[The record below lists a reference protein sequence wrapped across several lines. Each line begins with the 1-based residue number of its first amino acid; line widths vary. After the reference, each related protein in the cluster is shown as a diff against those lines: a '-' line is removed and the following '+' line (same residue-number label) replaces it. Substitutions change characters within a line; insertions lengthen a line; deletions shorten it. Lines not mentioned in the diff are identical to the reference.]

1 MARKHDDQFS
11 IRISNPLIERPP
23 GEIPVRIFYYADIE
37 SAGVFE
43 SPIPT
48 LIVNDNNFKVLEGL
62 AENSLEAGL
71 YPALFVSGSD
81 YD

>member
-1 MARKHDDQFS
+1 MARKHDNQFS
-11 IRISNPLIERPP
+11 IRTSNTLIKRPP
-23 GEIPVRIFYYADIE
+23 REIVLSIFYDADIE
-37 SAGVFE
+37 LTGMLE
-43 SPIPT
+43 GPIPT
-48 LIVNDNNFKVLEGL
+48 LIVNNKNLEVLKGL